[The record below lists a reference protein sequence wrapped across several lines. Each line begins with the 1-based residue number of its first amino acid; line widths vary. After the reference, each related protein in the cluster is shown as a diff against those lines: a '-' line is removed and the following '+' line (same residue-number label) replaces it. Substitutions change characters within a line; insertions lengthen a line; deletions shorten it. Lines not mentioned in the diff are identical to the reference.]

1 MLRIHLSILALA
13 FAAELFGQ
21 SPLVVARLTGPI
33 TFDGVP
39 DEEAWQSSE
48 SLKMVMFSPNLG
60 NEPTETSVIRIAYD
74 SEYLYLSGI
83 LNYKDP
89 ADIRAVARKRD
100 YNNPDCD
107 WFGILLDS
115 FNDRKNGVSFWTNP
129 NGLRTDGTVQND
141 ASDPEN
147 DMSFS
152 WNTFWD
158 VKTEINGHGWSA
170 EFRIP
175 FSSLR
180 FQTEN
185 GKTIMG
191 ITICWYI
198 PAKYEMNTFP
208 AVPPNFP
215 VAYWKPSL
223 TTLIEFDGL
232 RPKKPVYI
240 TPYVTAGIGQ
250 TNELNEAGSQ
260 YNMDTRKKFDAG
272 LDAKLSLSNNL
283 TLDLTANTDFAQVE
297 ADDQKINLT
306 RYSLYFPEKR
316 SFFLEKSDVFDFSFL
331 GGNNLFYS
339 RRIGLID
346 GNPVR
351 IYGGMRMTG
360 RINKWDVGIFDLQTG
375 SFEENP
381 GENFGVFRTKRSVIN
396 QGSFVGGMVTTRLG
410 MNGNYNLVY
419 GLDGLFKVT
428 GDEYLT
434 IKVAQT
440 FENDSLNKFLSLA
453 PTRLFLNWEH
463 RNHKGFGYDF
473 VYTWSG
479 DHFNPGVGFEVKDNY
494 QGIRGIL
501 RYGWFPSESNKI
513 RFHEI
518 SLTATNFWNTLTG
531 LQETNTNELKWSFE
545 AKKGYSGYAGMLW
558 SVEDLSDT
566 LILGNNQASVPPGR
580 YSFITLLAQYET
592 SAKNAVRSNFMAEAG
607 KFYDGWKLS
616 LFAYPRLNIGRGLSI
631 GVTYYL
637 DYVNFP
643 SRSMAFTNHIV
654 GFRGLITL
662 TTSTSLSAFV
672 QYNTA
677 VNKVSTNIRFRYN
690 PREGNDFY
698 LVYDEGMNTRLDKET
713 PALPVSSGRT
723 VLLKYAYTFR
733 F

>member
-1 MLRIHLSILALA
+1 MLRLFLAGLLLIYSS
-13 FAAELFGQ
+13 ELLPQ
-21 SPLVVARLTGPI
+21 SPLIAARLTGAI
-33 TFDGVP
+33 NFDGVP
-39 DEEAWQSSE
+39 EEEPWQSVQPF
-48 SLKMVMFSPNLG
+48 KMVMFSPIAG
-60 NEPTETSVIRIAYD
+60 NEPSGSSVIRIAYD
-74 SEYLYLSGI
+74 DEYLYLSGI
-83 LNYKDP
+83 LKYNDP

-100 YNNPDCD
+100 YSNSDCD
-107 WFGILLDS
+107 WFGVLLDTY
-115 FNDRKNGVSFWTNP
+115 NDRKNGVSFWTNP

-141 ASDPEN
+141 YADLNN
-147 DMSFS
+147 DVSFN

-158 VKTEINGHGWSA
+158 VKTRITEKGWSA

-185 GKTIMG
+185 EKTIMG

-198 PAKYEMNTFP
+198 PSKPEMNTFP
-208 AVPPNFP
+208 AVPPISGSS
-215 VAYWKPSL
+215 YWKPSL

-250 TNELNEAGSQ
+250 ANKLNKGATD
-260 YNMDTRKKFDAG
+260 YKMDTRWKFDAG
-272 LDAKLSLSNNL
+272 IDAKLSLSNNL

-339 RRIGLID
+339 RRIGLFD

-351 IYGGMRMTG
+351 IYGGIRMTG
-360 RINKWDVGIFDLQTG
+360 RINKWDIGVFDLQTERY
-375 SFEENP
+375 EENP
-381 GENFGVFRTKRSVIN
+381 GENFGVFRTKRSIIN

-410 MNGNYNLVY
+410 MNGNYNLAY
-419 GLDGLFKVT
+419 GLDGLFNVT
-428 GDEYLT
+428 GNEYLT
-434 IKVAQT
+434 VKVAQT

-453 PTRLFLNWEH
+453 PTRILLNWEH
-463 RNHKGFGYDF
+463 RNQKGFGYDF

-501 RYGWFPSESNKI
+501 RYGWFPAETDKI

-531 LQETNTNELKWSFE
+531 LQETNTNELQWSFE
-545 AKKGYSGYAGMLW
+545 AKKGYYGYLGLLY
-558 SVEDLSDT
+558 STEDLTDT
-566 LILGNNQASVPPGR
+566 LVLGNDQASVPPGR
-580 YSFITLLAQYET
+580 YSFLNMLAQYGT
-592 SAKNAVRSNFMAEAG
+592 SRKNAISSTFTAEAG

-616 LFAYPRLNIGRGLSI
+616 LYVYPRLNIGRGLSL
-631 GVTYYL
+631 GVTYSL

-643 SRSMAFTNHIV
+643 LRSTAFTNHIA
-654 GFRGLITL
+654 GFRGLITM

-677 VNKVSTNIRFRYN
+677 VNKISTNIRFRFN

-698 LVYDEGMNTRLDKET
+698 VVYDEGLNTNLIRET
-713 PALPVSSGRT
+713 PALHLSAGRT
-723 VLLKYAYTFR
+723 ILLKYAYTFR